1 MSKKK
6 NLKDEYD
13 FTRASSS
20 MDCTGLKP
28 TPPLNDAE
36 NESYLNI
43 YDYSPEVTNNP
54 REKKVIK

>member
-1 MSKKK
+1 MNKKK
-6 NLKDEYD
+6 KTEFEYD
-13 FTRASSS
+13 FTRASSATE
-20 MDCTGLKP
+20 CTGLKP
-28 TPPLNDAE
+28 TPPLNEAE